1 MPFELKISLTD
12 EDYIEFNRFWM
23 MRSHYGRSEMLKMRL
38 MISALVVLAL
48 LAVCISQGFSYGTV
62 VYVISFLITLV
73 AFQLLYNPVM
83 SAALKQHIKML
94 KKKGKMG
101 YSPEST
107 MIFGEESFTEITP
120 TTKTEQAYI
129 AEWLELGFPV
139 ESIAIAWDVTV
150 TGTVIGDGVIYVHL
164 NNVTGYIIP
173 AAAFASAEERG
184 AFIEFIGTRCG
195 GNIDRY

>member
-38 MISALVVLAL
+38 MISALVILAL

-107 MIFGEESFTEITP
+107 MIFSEESFTEITP
-120 TTKTEQAYI
+120 TTKTEQAYS
-129 AEWLELGFPV
+129 ALERV
-139 ESIAIAWDVTV
+139 S
-150 TGTVIGDGVIYVHL
+150 VIGDGVIYVHL